1 MPQIL
6 DLAFDSGTLRA
17 LRAAVQERAGQ
28 AGMPEDRVVEVV
40 LAVHELAANAVRH
53 GAGAGRLRIWNLS
66 GALHC
71 QVEDGG
77 AAACDGRK
85 VRAGPWPYVDGHG
98 LWVVRQVAD
107 DMEVLSDAKGTRAT
121 VTFALPAGPLSAST
135 KAGRLALIVRR
146 REPAL
151 SGRRA
156 HTGKDGTCPRR
167 APALPAHQSLQR
179 PACAAGRAVR
189 RGRPGNSRQV
199 WPRPGC

>member
-1 MPQIL
+1 MSQIL
-6 DLAFDSGTLRA
+6 DLAFDSSTLRV
-17 LRAAVQERAGQ
+17 LRAVVQEHAGQ

-53 GAGAGRLRIWNLS
+53 GAGAGRLRIWNLA
-66 GALHC
+66 GALRC

-77 AAACDGRK
+77 AATCDGHRI
-85 VRAGPWPYVDGHG
+85 RTDPWPYVDGHG

-107 DMEVLSDAKGTRAT
+107 DMEVLSDAGGTRAT
-121 VTFALPAGPLSAST
+121 ITFALPAGSLSGST
-135 KAGRLALIVRR
+135 KAGKLALIVRPG
-146 REPAL
+146 EPAL

-156 HTGKDGTCPRR
+156 HTEKDGTCPRR

-189 RGRPGNSRQV
+189 RGRPGDSR
-199 WPRPGC
+199 